1 MNNYEAKRQARIDRL
16 KARADRQTRVAAT
29 LHERAKAMADIIPMG
44 QPIMVGHYSEGRD
57 RNYRARIDRTFTK
70 SMEASKDAQELARR
84 ADAAENNEAVSSDDP
99 DAIVKL
105 RAKLAEEEAGHESM
119 KADLTRARK
128 LLKSELKDEGRV
140 QQAKSLRER
149 GIHPSLARHVEFMGS
164 LPTLGNSSAN
174 LRRLRER
181 TQELEQRA
189 TAPTPEEE
197 QIGEARL
204 VEEENRVRLYF
215 PQKPSEEHRKILKY
229 WGFRWSPMA
238 GAWQRHAN
246 FQGWTAARL
255 AAKAIAGC
263 QIKTPSSVVGS

>member
-1 MNNYEAKRQARIDRL
+1 MNDYEAKRQARIDRL
-16 KARADRQTRVAAT
+16 KARADRQTRVAQT
-29 LHERAKAMADIIPMG
+29 LHERAETMAAVIPMG

-57 RNYRARIDRTFTK
+57 RRYRARIDRTFTK
-70 SMEASKDAQELARR
+70 SFEASKDAQELARR
-84 ADAAENNEAVSSDDP
+84 ADAAENNEAISSDDP
-99 DAIVKL
+99 DAIEKL
-105 RAKLAEEEAGHESM
+105 RAKLAEEEAAHESM

-128 LLKSELKDEGRV
+128 LLKGELKEESRV
-140 QQAKSLRER
+140 QQSKSLRER
-149 GIHPSLARHVEFMGS
+149 GIHARIACNIEFMGC

-181 TQELEQRA
+181 IQELEQRA
-189 TAPTPEEE
+189 TAPTPAEE

-215 PQKPSEEHRKILKY
+215 PQKPSEEHRKILKR

-246 FQGWTAARL
+246 VQGWTAARL
-255 AAKAIAGC
+255 AAQAIA
-263 QIKTPSSVVGS
+263 KGSTCTERA